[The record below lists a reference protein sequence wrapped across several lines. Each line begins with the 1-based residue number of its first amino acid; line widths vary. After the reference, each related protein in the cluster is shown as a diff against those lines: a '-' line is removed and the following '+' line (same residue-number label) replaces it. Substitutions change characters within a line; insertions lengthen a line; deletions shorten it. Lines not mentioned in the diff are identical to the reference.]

1 MGQISGNEQQ
11 REMEFKTRENSIGA
25 MAVDAPHESLLLSM
39 WLRLLVGLLPFGF
52 TSCIIGGLAPT
63 TRHVPFSEQD
73 FAGYDRAGS
82 GSIRG
87 QVSADYQGNHYI
99 SQGEQVALMPITPYT
114 SEMVTR
120 ELANLTKEP
129 AAVKA

>member
-1 MGQISGNEQQ
+1 M
-11 REMEFKTRENSIGA
+11 K
-25 MAVDAPHESLLLSM
+25 M

-99 SQGEQVALMPITPYT
+99 SQGEQVALLPITPYT

-120 ELANLTKEP
+120 ELGYGVLLTQPDLRFRKY
-129 AAVKA
+129 ARYTRTDNN